1 MADPGGRLLKL
12 AVPVALLVA
21 SGLGAYFLW
30 ATRPEVA
37 AKPARELVRTVAVVT
52 VEYIDTRPSMRLY
65 GSVVAG
71 READLRPLVAGRIVE
86 IGDSFA
92 DGGILRTGDLVIAI
106 DPFDAQ
112 ADVAEFRARVA
123 ETRARLSEIA
133 ADLAAAGELL
143 DHDREQTELARR
155 DVERRERLQGTA
167 ASSVK
172 SLDDSRLAL
181 SLRNQQI
188 IQRHQS
194 IARLTAQAEQQQAVL
209 DRWRVSLSRA
219 QRDLAETRLEA
230 PFDGYLVDS
239 DAGVGKRVG
248 LGDRIARLIDA
259 NRLEARFHLS
269 DSEYAR
275 LLAGGDYRGRDAEVT
290 WRIGEASY
298 EFKAV
303 IDRVDGEIDAQ
314 SGGVN
319 LYARILG
326 QGVDGVL
333 RPGAFVEV
341 ALDDRLFRDVVRLPE
356 SALHD
361 DGSGGYLVYVVIE
374 GRLEA
379 RLVEIMLRGGNDVLL
394 RGSLSDGEQVVV
406 TRLPEIGSGL
416 LVAVQ

>member
-188 IQRHQS
+188 IRRHQS

-259 NRLEARFHLS
+259 NRLEVRFHLS
-269 DSEYAR
+269 NSEYAR
-275 LLAGGDYRGRDAEVT
+275 LLAAGDDDGGYRGRAAEVV
-290 WRIGEASY
+290 WRIG
-298 EFKAV
+298 
-303 IDRVDGEIDAQ
+303 
-314 SGGVN
+314 
-319 LYARILG
+319 
-326 QGVDGVL
+326 
-333 RPGAFVEV
+333 
-341 ALDDRLFRDVVRLPE
+341 VV
-356 SALHD
+356 
-361 DGSGGYLVYVVIE
+361 
-374 GRLEA
+374 
-379 RLVEIMLRGGNDVLL
+379 
-394 RGSLSDGEQVVV
+394 Q
-406 TRLPEIGSGL
+406 
-416 LVAVQ
+416 